1 MINVIIKATLLTF
14 LLGAGILYFDM
25 IFSTSNTLLTDIN
38 YSKQSYLTILR
49 MDGIKYLNHIGVNTM
64 SLTTIMQHDIKSI
77 NTTQRN
83 HQDFT
88 TVSVRFITE
97 EGDGGEI
104 TFFIDN
110 KENLDNI
117 DLAPSQI
124 IVVD

>member
-1 MINVIIKATLLTF
+1 
-14 LLGAGILYFDM
+14 
-25 IFSTSNTLLTDIN
+25 
-38 YSKQSYLTILR
+38 
-49 MDGIKYLNHIGVNTM
+49 M
-64 SLTTIMQHDIKSI
+64 SLTTIMQYDIKSI

-83 HQDFT
+83 NQDLT

-104 TFFIDN
+104 TVFIDN

-117 DLAPSQI
+117 DLAPSEI